1 MLQDITGVMQTL
13 AKVRLFS
20 NLIKCLVTFFRFW
33 VITFFSVIKGV
44 SGMLTPVTLKI
55 IFTFFVRRGRGN
67 QTQNMVKNRPKEK
80 TFNYQFLYFEVTLK
94 LLHDQHIVFLNNL
107 AGWQDLYIE
116 TTVNPLHPDISM
128 HILFTVVLTFP
139 KVLTR
144 RICRTI

>member
-55 IFTFFVRRGRGN
+55 IFIFFVRRGRGN
-67 QTQNMVKNRPKEK
+67 
-80 TFNYQFLYFEVTLK
+80 
-94 LLHDQHIVFLNNL
+94 
-107 AGWQDLYIE
+107 
-116 TTVNPLHPDISM
+116 
-128 HILFTVVLTFP
+128 
-139 KVLTR
+139 
-144 RICRTI
+144 

>member
-67 QTQNMVKNRPKEK
+67 QTQNMVKTDPKRRLLI
-80 TFNYQFLYFEVTLK
+80 FLYFEVTLK

-116 TTVNPLHPDISM
+116 TTVNPLHPDIIM